1 MSNTNLC
8 DKDYVSVLPRIID
21 PKMQFTKESIE
32 NTFEKKS
39 VNGSNILSSNNEIN
53 EKKNNIVENETNNI
67 PKSSS
72 FLSDYKYIIL
82 IVIIVIIT
90 IVIIYFIYRYYN
102 NKNNKITA
110 STNSEDG
117 NKSKVDGIE
126 NNVNQKTIEDGTDTD
141 KLKNDNVKSY
151 ISNYI
156 IKEDIEN
163 DENDDNIDIDDND
176 NVGTDDTD
184 IIEKDDDIFVDES
197 YNKFE
202 KYNQTVRNN
211 KPKEVLLHTKIIDK
225 PPNYIKVKQNIDIS
239 EVIDMVDN
247 TNHSPISS
255 SNLHVNDEKSETYS
269 DLDDTSSKNIQ
280 DVENY
285 DNLIYDIDDTLVY
298 DDESNKNTYDNLIND
313 TQDVYNNNYD
323 SIFNDDTIT
332 NDNES
337 DKDSDKDSDKNSD
350 KVINIS
356 KPSKRKTKTNSSKNE
371 NTDDLTYFQK
381 FNKSK

>member
-39 VNGSNILSSNNEIN
+39 VNGSNILSTNNERN
-53 EKKNNIVENETNNI
+53 VKKNNTVENEINNI

-72 FLSDYKYIIL
+72 FLSDYKYVIL

-102 NKNNKITA
+102 NKNNKITYG
-110 STNSEDG
+110 TNSEDG
-117 NKSKVDGIE
+117 NKSKVDAIE
-126 NNVNQKTIEDGTDTD
+126 NDANQKTIESDPDTD

-156 IKEDIEN
+156 IKEDDIEN
-163 DENDDNIDIDDND
+163 DENDENDDTDDTDDNID
-176 NVGTDDTD
+176 TDDTD

-255 SNLHVNDEKSETYS
+255 SNLHMDDEKSETYS

-285 DNLIYDIDDTLVY
+285 DNLIYDTDDTLVY

-313 TQDVYNNNYD
+313 TQDVYDNNYD

-332 NDNES
+332 NDNE
-337 DKDSDKDSDKNSD
+337 SDKDSDKNSD

-356 KPSKRKTKTNSSKNE
+356 KPSKRKTKTNLSKNE